1 MITNEQKKKLIE
13 EVRKALSN
21 PYPKDLKIVYAAAV
35 LTDKGNIY
43 SSAQYFSDTLSLTL
57 HCEQG
62 ALAHAATHGEGNII
76 AIITATNI
84 KLKKGEFA
92 WSCNMCKQL
101 LYESQRRSK
110 IPMIVMSVNN
120 YDEIKE
126 LKLVDMIPYPW
137 PQ

>member
-1 MITNEQKKKLIE
+1 MITTEQKNKMIE
-13 EVRKALSN
+13 EVRKALLN
-21 PYPKDLKIVYAAAV
+21 PYPKDLKTVYAAAV

-62 ALAHAATHGEGNII
+62 ALAHASIHGEGNIV
-76 AIITATNI
+76 AIITATNLE
-84 KLKKGEFA
+84 LKKGEFA

-110 IPMIVMSVNN
+110 IPMVVMSINN
-120 YDEIKE
+120 HNE
-126 LKLVDMIPYPW
+126 LKEVPLNEMISYPW
-137 PQ
+137 P